1 VPRSKALL
9 TRISHTMSERCL
21 EAGAFVAIS
30 HY

>member
-1 VPRSKALL
+1 MNRRRLA
-9 TRISHTMSERCL
+9 RISHTMSERCL

>member
-1 VPRSKALL
+1 MGEAGLA
-9 TRISHTMSERCL
+9 RISHTMSERCL